1 MLCAAGS
8 VILTFVRVSAAALD
22 STGPACTDAKCK
34 NQILRRSMPLEV
46 VCIGMTSASVVSFTM
61 TVVCAQIKCINGE
74 TKGEYER
81 KVEVECNQPQAFA
94 FPLASAETRMGVR
107 FT

>member
-8 VILTFVRVSAAALD
+8 VILTFAGVSAAALD

-61 TVVCAQIKCINGE
+61 TVVCAQKIGNRGMRQC
-74 TKGEYER
+74 TTVDAAAAAAADDDDDSSSSLR
-81 KVEVECNQPQAFA
+81 
-94 FPLASAETRMGVR
+94 R
-107 FT
+107 FCG